1 MPCSCKLGRALPLY
15 RDAPTPTA
23 RSTAPSHRS
32 VIYTML
38 SQIPA
43 SISRRCTKADLSGS
57 TLGHRTNNSGTVWP
71 AGDPTPSLSAPL
83 TRTRRSPTEL
93 FRLTHPFAHIQ
104 TSKQHQ
110 ARRHRRL
117 SRPAPILQPAQAP
130 RCRLTLSDRLSR
142 RAAAV
147 RWACADL
154 ASCRSDYARASSCVS
169 VCWMSCRVCLRAAD
183 RFLCVRWAWTESGTW
198 TGHGEFAEQG
208 PGKELGVCG
217 RLCGRGLGRRGRRG
231 VSRACL
237 NGWSVGLRRCV

>member
-1 MPCSCKLGRALPLY
+1 MHPLQLLAPRLPRIDRSSTPCYLKFPPRSPDGAPRPIFQGLPWAI
-15 RDAPTPTA
+15 AP
-23 RSTAPSHRS
+23 
-32 VIYTML
+32 
-38 SQIPA
+38 
-43 SISRRCTKADLSGS
+43 
-57 TLGHRTNNSGTVWP
+57 NNSGTVWP

-208 PGKELGVCG
+208 PGKELGVCR